1 MPLIKLLM
9 IEFYADMKR
18 ILLLSVLI
26 PLAMICSCQKQDS
39 AAERQLTERKAE
51 LDAREQAFAERVNG
65 LEERMNEL
73 DKRVSALAERE
84 IRNAEATVPA
94 AQSQAAIPDPAQ
106 MQAEVDS
113 GIQQIPVDAQP
124 PVAGSLQGDPEKAEK
139 DRIRERLGLSQRGL
153 DKENNR
159 RRKFEQTQRWRMS
172 PSAASPA
179 AEVTSA
185 TSSPAVDVTSPTPS
199 STPP

>member
-1 MPLIKLLM
+1 
-9 IEFYADMKR
+9 MKR
-18 ILLLSVLI
+18 IFPLSVLI
-26 PLAMICSCQKQDS
+26 PLGMICSCQKQDS
-39 AAERQLTERKAE
+39 AAERQLTEQKAE

-73 DKRVSALAERE
+73 DKRISALAERE
-84 IRNAEATVPA
+84 RQTTNAEATASA
-94 AQSQAAIPDPAQ
+94 AQSQVVIPDPAQ
-106 MQAEVDS
+106 VQAEVDS
-113 GIQQIPVDAQP
+113 GIQQIPADTQP
-124 PVAGSLQGDPEKAEK
+124 LIADPLQQDPEKAEK
-139 DRIRERLGLSQRGL
+139 DRIREQLGQSRRGL
-153 DKENNR
+153 DRESNR